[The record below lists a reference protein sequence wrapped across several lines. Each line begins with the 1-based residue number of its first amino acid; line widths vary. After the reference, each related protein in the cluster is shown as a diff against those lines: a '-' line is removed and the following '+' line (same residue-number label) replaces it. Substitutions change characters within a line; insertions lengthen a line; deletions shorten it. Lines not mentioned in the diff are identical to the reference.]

1 LVKASAWS
9 LGVLIN
15 YVTSEAALASG
26 LVAEQVDSVPAERVC
41 KSTRAPDKSQFTLFN
56 PVPEW
61 LMREMNTDRPDTTE
75 SPYTVD
81 AGHFQFELSLANYTY
96 IEDESVKTETF
107 SVLPTNLKVGLLNNV
122 DIQFVFT
129 PYVHE
134 QAKALGN
141 EVVTAG
147 FSNTTQ
153 DGFSDDTQVR
163 LKINLWGNDGSELGF
178 GDTALAVMPFIKFPT
193 GSDELTNNHVEG
205 GVIFPLAVAL
215 PSEFGLGVMAEVDFV
230 YNELKE
236 DYGIDFVHTATIG
249 HNIAGN
255 LAGYIEYV
263 GVAPQGTGGTY
274 QAIGSAG
281 LTYRLTDDW
290 IVDFGGTGSPSD
302 SADDF
307 TVFVGTSFRL

>member
-1 LVKASAWS
+1 MKASAWS

-15 YVTSEAALASG
+15 YVTSEAALGSG

-61 LMREMNTDRPDTTE
+61 LMREMNTDRPDMTE

-134 QAKALGN
+134 EAKAIGN
-141 EVVTAG
+141 EVVAAG

-153 DGFSDDTQVR
+153 DRISDDTQAR
-163 LKINLWGNDGSELGF
+163 LKMNLWGNSDQAPLGLAE
-178 GDTALAVMPFIKFPT
+178 TAFAIMSYAKFPS
-193 GSDELTNNHVEG
+193 GSTASTRLSQPPTKDLHQK
-205 GVIFPLAVAL
+205 
-215 PSEFGLGVMAEVDFV
+215 PSIKRCD
-230 YNELKE
+230 
-236 DYGIDFVHTATIG
+236 
-249 HNIAGN
+249 
-255 LAGYIEYV
+255 
-263 GVAPQGTGGTY
+263 
-274 QAIGSAG
+274 
-281 LTYRLTDDW
+281 
-290 IVDFGGTGSPSD
+290 
-302 SADDF
+302 
-307 TVFVGTSFRL
+307 

>member
-96 IEDESVKTETF
+96 IKDESVKTETF

-134 QAKALGN
+134 EAKALGN

-163 LKINLWGNDGSELGF
+163 LKINLWGNSDHAPLG
-178 GDTALAVMPFIKFPT
+178 LAATTFAI
-193 GSDELTNNHVEG
+193 HVVCQVPER
-205 GVIFPLAVAL
+205 
-215 PSEFGLGVMAEVDFV
+215 
-230 YNELKE
+230 
-236 DYGIDFVHTATIG
+236 IDHQYAFKPAS
-249 HNIAGN
+249 
-255 LAGYIEYV
+255 YDRP
-263 GVAPQGTGGTY
+263 APK
-274 QAIGSAG
+274 AKH
-281 LTYRLTDDW
+281 
-290 IVDFGGTGSPSD
+290 
-302 SADDF
+302 
-307 TVFVGTSFRL
+307 